1 MLSKICGFFKKKV
14 VAKINISEGLE
25 NKSITID
32 RKGHATNSIS
42 RQLKDDNDM
51 SLSWHKIYCF
61 NCDKYLG
68 LVLNDDV
75 LSFREECIAKPITE
89 AGKLVSTI
97 NLPTGEIVFQNCFQV
112 DRLYEDPNNKW
123 GPPSINSLIGR
134 KALMD
139 YLATQNVGY
148 GQMGNMAVAIYSNL
162 KDEILVADSSM
173 EELIGNVEDVEE
185 SPDLWSEEEAKQVME
200 DGKYAKPFRDYIK
213 SRNMK
218 FLGKIS
224 LSVWRWM
231 CADKSVLEEAGEKI
245 KSNEGRSYKEAVIF
259 NVDKGDWVIEHY
271 FDFAYEGM
279 DNSIYS
285 KIKLKNEN
293 EVIKYDTEAL

>member
-1 MLSKICGFFKKKV
+1 
-14 VAKINISEGLE
+14 
-25 NKSITID
+25 
-32 RKGHATNSIS
+32 
-42 RQLKDDNDM
+42 
-51 SLSWHKIYCF
+51 
-61 NCDKYLG
+61 
-68 LVLNDDV
+68 
-75 LSFREECIAKPITE
+75 
-89 AGKLVSTI
+89 
-97 NLPTGEIVFQNCFQV
+97 
-112 DRLYEDPNNKW
+112 
-123 GPPSINSLIGR
+123 
-134 KALMD
+134 MD